1 LDKAWERLNMD
12 LSNPINIIRKQ
23 KEISILTA
31 SALLLE
37 IDGSLGSYVSN
48 SGHTWYDH
56 KLINNPEQEH
66 LQESLN
72 QLVTLLIQE
81 ANNDAF
87 TGPIGGKSIH
97 YEHSLIDNDFFKS
110 WAIENGYSCEY
121 LENKQEATTEDTAP
135 YLENKQ
141 EATTE
146 DTAPYL
152 ENKQEAT
159 TEDTAPYLDK
169 NNPNYAPDLALA
181 IQAWLA
187 VNNDDRK
194 NITFRNKVIHWL
206 EENGYKGRKDK
217 DKGMENN
224 NLDAT
229 AERIAT
235 ITNPSRKK
243 TSL

>member
-1 LDKAWERLNMD
+1 MD

-81 ANNDAF
+81 ADNDAF

-110 WAIENGYSCEY
+110 WAIENGYSCE
-121 LENKQEATTEDTAP
+121 
-135 YLENKQ
+135 
-141 EATTE
+141 
-146 DTAPYL
+146 YL